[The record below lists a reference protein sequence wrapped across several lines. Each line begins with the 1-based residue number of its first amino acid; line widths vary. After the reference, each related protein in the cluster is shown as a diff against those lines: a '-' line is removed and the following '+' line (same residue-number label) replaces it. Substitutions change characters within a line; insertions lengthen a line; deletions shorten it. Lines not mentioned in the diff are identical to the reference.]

1 MAIFLKNRIFF
12 EHEIMNTWL
21 KIVLALFIVF
31 LILQLPVFNPQKN
44 YVDADTHV
52 DITDKYEVPMNIQMD
67 LYVACY
73 DCHSNYTED
82 YPWYYNIQP
91 ISWWMNGHIKNAK
104 KALNFSEFA
113 TYPPE
118 TAAKKFESLHLVMK
132 EQSMPLK
139 SYLLLHEEAKL
150 TNEQYQQ
157 IADWAKEA
165 QKTVEREID
174 STKTF

>member
-1 MAIFLKNRIFF
+1 MTIFLKNRIFF
-12 EHEIMNTWL
+12 EHDIMNTWL

-31 LILQLPVFNPQKN
+31 LILQLPVFNPEKN

-52 DITDKYEVPMNIQMD
+52 DITDKYEVPMDIQMD

-73 DCHSNYTED
+73 NCHSNYTED

-91 ISWWMNGHIKNAK
+91 ISWWMNSHIRNAK
-104 KALNFSEFA
+104 QALNFSEFA
-113 TYPPE
+113 SNPPDI
-118 TAAKKFESLHLVMK
+118 AVKKFESLHTVMK

-150 TNEQYQQ
+150 TNEQYQR
-157 IADWAKEA
+157 IADWAKETQ
-165 QKTVEREID
+165 QKVEKEID
-174 STKTF
+174 TTKTF

>member
-1 MAIFLKNRIFF
+1 
-12 EHEIMNTWL
+12 
-21 KIVLALFIVF
+21 
-31 LILQLPVFNPQKN
+31 
-44 YVDADTHV
+44 
-52 DITDKYEVPMNIQMD
+52 
-67 LYVACY
+67 
-73 DCHSNYTED
+73 
-82 YPWYYNIQP
+82 
-91 ISWWMNGHIKNAK
+91 MNGHIKNAK

-157 IADWAKEA
+157 IADWAKET
-165 QKTVEREID
+165 QKTVEREIE
-174 STKTF
+174 SAKSF

>member
-1 MAIFLKNRIFF
+1 MK
-12 EHEIMNTWL
+12 TWL
-21 KIVLALFIVF
+21 KIVLALFVVL
-31 LILQLPVFNPQKN
+31 LILQLPIFNPEKN
-44 YVDADTHV
+44 YVDADTDV

-73 DCHSNYTED
+73 NCHSNYTED

-91 ISWWMNGHIKNAK
+91 VSWCMNGHIKNAK
-104 KALNFSEFA
+104 QALNFSEFA

-118 TAAKKFESLHLVMK
+118 TAAKKFENLHKVMK

-150 TNEQYQQ
+150 TDEQYQQ
-157 IADWAKEA
+157 LADWAKET
-165 QKTVEREID
+165 QKTVEKEID
-174 STKTF
+174 STKKSTIGL